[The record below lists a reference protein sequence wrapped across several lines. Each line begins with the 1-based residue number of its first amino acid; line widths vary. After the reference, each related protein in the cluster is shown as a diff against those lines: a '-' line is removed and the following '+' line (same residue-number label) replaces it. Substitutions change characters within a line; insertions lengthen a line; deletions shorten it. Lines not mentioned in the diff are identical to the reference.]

1 MLEGLEGIIQQIY
14 TNMTGTD
21 SAREQAY
28 KLSREV
34 VRSASATI
42 KHCHRGENDQAHA
55 LLAETGRLT
64 AEMITSVAS
73 TPALRHTGFVID
85 SEKEYAEAA
94 ITLAAILG
102 GAVPG
107 PDELGI
113 DATAWINGLS
123 EVVGEMRRHV
133 LDLIRAGRARDAE
146 AYLALMED
154 IYYHTMSFD
163 FPNAVTAGLR
173 NRTDAARGA
182 IERTRGDLTLALQ
195 QAELATRLDELKARE

>member
-1 MLEGLEGIIQQIY
+1 MLEGLDGIIQQIY
-14 TNMTGTD
+14 NNMTGTD

-34 VRSASATI
+34 VRSASQTI
-42 KHCHRGENDQAHA
+42 KHCHRGENEQAHA
-55 LLAETGRLT
+55 MLAETGRLT
-64 AEMITSVAS
+64 AEMITSVSA

-94 ITLAAILG
+94 ITLAAIIG
-102 GAVPG
+102 GPVPG

-133 LDLIRAGRARDAE
+133 LDLIRAGAARDAE